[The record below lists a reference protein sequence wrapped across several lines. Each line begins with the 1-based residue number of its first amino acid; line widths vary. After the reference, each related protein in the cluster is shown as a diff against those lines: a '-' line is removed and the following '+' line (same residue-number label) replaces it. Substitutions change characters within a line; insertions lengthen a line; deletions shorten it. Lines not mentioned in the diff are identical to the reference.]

1 MRVLPFV
8 QALKASPAQREQLAA
23 AGAALVALAVS
34 LAAPIAGLLVLA
46 GLVAAALMS
55 NRPRPSW
62 RPDRL
67 AWGGLIVA
75 AAAGVAAGAPG
86 FVGGLF
92 CWFLADSARAAVRR
106 SAIYAGAAPPRLSE
120 RLPLILVAVF
130 VGLLVAAAAPHV
142 VMGLPLDL
150 PHPPLALIIAAG
162 VAYALTA
169 VDWLVRI
176 LARWRLGES
185 RPSQV
190 AADAAFHAVVLA
202 GFVVSNDVSA
212 GVVALTAYRLTLAV
226 SLRREVLAA
235 V

>member
-8 QALKASPAQREQLAA
+8 QALNASPAQRDSLAA

-34 LAAPIAGLLVLA
+34 MAAPVAGLLVLA

-55 NRPRPSW
+55 NRPVAAW

-67 AWGGLIVA
+67 AWGGLMVA
-75 AAAGVAAGAPG
+75 AAAGAAAGAPG

-106 SAIYAGAAPPRLSE
+106 SAVFAGAAPQRISE
-120 RLPLILVAVF
+120 RLPLMCVAAF
-130 VGLLVAAAAPHV
+130 AGLLVAAAAPHV

-150 PHPPLALIIAAG
+150 PHPPMALIVAAG

-185 RPSQV
+185 RPSQT
-190 AADAAFHAVVLA
+190 AADASFHAVILA
-202 GFVVSNDVSA
+202 GFVLSNDVSA
-212 GVVALTAYRLTLAV
+212 GVVALIAYRLTLAIP
-226 SLRREVLAA
+226 LRRQAPAA